1 MCFVKVFGIGLSCAG
16 AAIMVA
22 VSKWVIYEGHED
34 EKKNKSTEIGGL
46 MAVIGSC
53 LCMAVYYNFQKPMLQ
68 EGL

>member
-1 MCFVKVFGIGLSCAG
+1 
-16 AAIMVA
+16 MVA